1 MTTCYS
7 IYLALIYVKII
18 SNFFAIVDFNVVT
31 IFLLYSFSYF
41 KLFIKDKLGKYTLG
55 QRVWA
60 IFLSKKLF

>member
-1 MTTCYS
+1 MATCYS
-7 IYLALIYVKII
+7 IYLAFIYVKII

-41 KLFIKDKLGKYTLG
+41 KLFIKGKLGEYTLG